1 MRVNSEGDI
10 ARLREQ
16 LADAMA
22 TSAKEVEN
30 LRRALDDMKYQN
42 EESIR
47 QINIKNEEI
56 ESMMDQMDNLGKIIE
71 KKEWDIADHKASI
84 CHLEM
89 KNRKLNETVNKAI
102 YGKTQGNIDKTMDV
116 LTRRGTDPAIVAKQQ
131 SMGINPTSHGRLKE
145 LMKGDST
152 TFDGAMQELE
162 QKRRQE
168 EMLNEAANSRS
179 ALNDPSRSAAQVV
192 E

>member
-16 LADAMA
+16 LADSMA
-22 TSAKEVEN
+22 TSAKEIEN

-47 QINIKNEEI
+47 QINLKNEEI
-56 ESMMDQMDNLGKIIE
+56 ESMMDQLDNLGKIIE
-71 KKEWDIADHKASI
+71 KKEWEIADHKSSI

-102 YGKTQGNIDKTMDV
+102 YGKT
-116 LTRRGTDPAIVAKQQ
+116 
-131 SMGINPTSHGRLKE
+131 
-145 LMKGDST
+145 
-152 TFDGAMQELE
+152 
-162 QKRRQE
+162 
-168 EMLNEAANSRS
+168 
-179 ALNDPSRSAAQVV
+179 
-192 E
+192 